1 MAPFLLV
8 KFSNWGK
15 AFSLSNNWAKI
26 DMQYVELKTP
36 AHPHALS
43 LSLVK
48 WGAVSVPKKNL
59 GFPLVAT
66 LRRAFLWISLFNI
79 GRQ

>member
-15 AFSLSNNWAKI
+15 AFSLSNNCANI
-26 DMQYVELKTP
+26 DTQYVELKTP

-43 LSLVK
+43 LSLVR
-48 WGAVSVPKKNL
+48 WGAVSVPKKKFSVVASCGLKKSFSMN
-59 GFPLVAT
+59 FP
-66 LRRAFLWISLFNI
+66 F
-79 GRQ
+79 